1 MALELIY
8 TSAIRGLRAGTSG
21 FCTVAMT
28 KGMPPALVP
37 RLEALGGYRAGP
49 SGQSPHAHC
58 FWRVET
64 PTGIAHVLSIVGPAP
79 PDHTARS
86 NKIATYVVLAPDEL
100 VAAGPAWLLSQP
112 GLLRSSWSGEAA
124 WIDTPVRVPTT
135 RDVGPRPCTAWQ
147 AATGDAGWA
156 GVLAS
161 AFLRDQ
167 ARPIHVIYGAAT
179 EPLPLVEEAIRL
191 LPEWARWR
199 ATFSTYFLQPVAGTP
214 CAWRFCLEG
223 TPAADVARQS
233 KGLVIDTTRAAGLAP
248 DSKFTRMARTGVDE
262 ELVAAQKAARS
273 AARPS
278 GTGVASVGKVA
289 RPVDAPIELA
299 DDAAGELPNTPRRR
313 VLEFDADEGSESSE
327 SPRRANNSA
336 VLALVAAAL
345 TLLLLTLV
353 FILTTYAGKTPPTPA
368 TPATIDTPV
377 ASEKPKRELE
387 PLHLKAGVDDS
398 PSVNPRKDSVD
409 STLNPPK
416 DDVGNGDLD
425 TSSGTK
431 AAVIAP
437 DAIMEQPAEAVSM
450 DPKEP
455 AETPES
461 EMPTVPDAPVAPAA
475 PAAPPVPAAPI
486 APAIPV
492 AVAPL
497 VMPTIAKWA
506 AVSAFETFTVGSV
519 QLRLHVDIGEGS
531 GRTAR
536 FVSSKSLA
544 SADVKV
550 MPSGGI
556 EFGRPTISAKP
567 SIEGSQLVVT
577 GFASG
582 SVPETL
588 KVALTGAGDET
599 SDNFNAVAAL
609 QLALERCTV
618 EVFDKGGKSL
628 GLVQLRAK
636 STKPLIVGDS
646 KNMLFADLGDSP
658 IDVQVTAPSQSSST
672 IRVRQMQSQTVN
684 IADNLT
690 LSVNRAVEKSST
702 SLRAEALSGSAP
714 GIQRTTLATELQQ
727 LAARKR
733 SCGVVRAFANG
744 GLRPRDFDQD
754 LQAVQNA
761 LLPEEQAKFLGN
773 NGQSLLITDNAV
785 MRQMVDTVLPRIES
799 DLDRVSKLLNET
811 KAAGQGK
818 PSTPQW
824 RIRVSNEDGV
834 VLLDSAIT
842 QRGGK
847 Q

>member
-1 MALELIY
+1 
-8 TSAIRGLRAGTSG
+8 
-21 FCTVAMT
+21 
-28 KGMPPALVP
+28 
-37 RLEALGGYRAGP
+37 
-49 SGQSPHAHC
+49 
-58 FWRVET
+58 
-64 PTGIAHVLSIVGPAP
+64 
-79 PDHTARS
+79 
-86 NKIATYVVLAPDEL
+86 
-100 VAAGPAWLLSQP
+100 
-112 GLLRSSWSGEAA
+112 
-124 WIDTPVRVPTT
+124 
-135 RDVGPRPCTAWQ
+135 
-147 AATGDAGWA
+147 
-156 GVLAS
+156 
-161 AFLRDQ
+161 
-167 ARPIHVIYGAAT
+167 
-179 EPLPLVEEAIRL
+179 
-191 LPEWARWR
+191 
-199 ATFSTYFLQPVAGTP
+199 
-214 CAWRFCLEG
+214 
-223 TPAADVARQS
+223 
-233 KGLVIDTTRAAGLAP
+233 
-248 DSKFTRMARTGVDE
+248 
-262 ELVAAQKAARS
+262 
-273 AARPS
+273 
-278 GTGVASVGKVA
+278 
-289 RPVDAPIELA
+289 
-299 DDAAGELPNTPRRR
+299 
-313 VLEFDADEGSESSE
+313 VLEFDADEGPESSE

-336 VLALVAAAL
+336 VLAMVAAAL

-353 FILTTYAGKTPPTPA
+353 FILTTYAGKTPA

-398 PSVNPRKDSVD
+398 PSANPQKGPVD

-416 DDVGNGDLD
+416 DDAGNRDLD

-437 DAIMEQPAEAVSM
+437 DAIVEQPTEVVPT
-450 DPKEP
+450 DPKVP
-455 AETPES
+455 SETPES
-461 EMPTVPDAPVAPAA
+461 EMPTAPDAPV
-475 PAAPPVPAAPI
+475 APPVPAAPI

-506 AVSAFETFTVGSV
+506 AVSAFETVTVGSV
-519 QLRLHVDIGEGS
+519 QLRLRVDIGEGS

-536 FVSSKSLA
+536 FVSSKSLV
-544 SADVKV
+544 SADVKIT
-550 MPSGGI
+550 PSGGI
-556 EFGRPTISAKP
+556 EFGSPTISAKP
-567 SIEGSQLVVT
+567 SIEGSQLLVT
-577 GFASG
+577 GSASG
-582 SVPETL
+582 SIPETL
-588 KVALTGAGDET
+588 KVALTDAGDESADKMT
-599 SDNFNAVAAL
+599 AVAAL

-636 STKPLIVGDS
+636 STKPLIVGDL

-672 IRVRQMQSQTVN
+672 IRVGQMQSQTVN

-690 LSVNRAVEKSST
+690 LSVNRAVQKSST

-714 GIQRTTLATELQQ
+714 GIQRTTLATEVQQ

-733 SCGVVRAFANG
+733 SCGVVRAVANG
-744 GLRPRDFDQD
+744 GLRPKDFDQD

-773 NGQSLLITDNAV
+773 NGQSLLITDIAV

-824 RIRVSNEDGV
+824 RIRISNEDGV